1 MHGQSVLL
9 IEHDPTVQL
18 ILIDMLSH
26 AGYDV
31 GAAVSPEDVRAIF
44 TWCRPAVAVI
54 SGGSR
59 GTFATGW
66 QMAQYIAA
74 HDPTLPLIMLTTNQ
88 AVLNEVGQT
97 ERGRLFVAGL
107 LKPFDLHAF
116 LATVARYLRSLDVPR
131 YDSRSHPVD
140 SDVNAGSHEH
150 KEHLV

>member
-1 MHGQSVLL
+1 MIGEPVLV
-9 IEHDPTVQL
+9 IEHDPTLQL

-31 GAAVSPEDVRAIF
+31 RAAISTDDVRSIF
-44 TWCRPAVAVI
+44 TWCRPAIAVI

-88 AVLNEVGQT
+88 AVLNEIGQT
-97 ERGRLFVAGL
+97 EHGRLFSAGL
-107 LKPFDLHAF
+107 LKPFDLRAF
-116 LATVARYLRSLDVPR
+116 LATVARHLRSADVPR
-131 YDSRSHPVD
+131 HDRLARPVD
-140 SDVNAGSHEH
+140 SGVNAGSQEH